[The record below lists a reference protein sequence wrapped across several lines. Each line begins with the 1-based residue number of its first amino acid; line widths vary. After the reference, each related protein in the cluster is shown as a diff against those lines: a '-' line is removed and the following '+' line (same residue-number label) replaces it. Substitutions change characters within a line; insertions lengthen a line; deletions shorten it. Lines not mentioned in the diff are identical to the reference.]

1 MTSSGARGEVKEVE
15 TMRTQAKVV
24 GEGPGVLMEWIKEGS
39 RRRNFEGDD
48 RGGVGVAWD

>member
-1 MTSSGARGEVKEVE
+1 MIVREGSAGAGV
-15 TMRTQAKVV
+15 
-24 GEGPGVLMEWIKEGS
+24 GVLIEGIKEGS